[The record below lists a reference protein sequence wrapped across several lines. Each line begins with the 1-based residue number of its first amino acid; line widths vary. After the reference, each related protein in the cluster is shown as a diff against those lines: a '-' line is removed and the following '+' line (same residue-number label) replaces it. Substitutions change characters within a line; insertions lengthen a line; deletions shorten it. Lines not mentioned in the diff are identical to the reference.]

1 MLLHECPQ
9 KCFNKV
15 TDMEQQV
22 GERKEIGE
30 DKIRY
35 EERGKY
41 SEREKEKERNMD
53 IGGER

>member
-22 GERKEIGE
+22 GE
-30 DKIRY
+30 
-35 EERGKY
+35 
-41 SEREKEKERNMD
+41 
-53 IGGER
+53 GERKREGEIRVDMKK